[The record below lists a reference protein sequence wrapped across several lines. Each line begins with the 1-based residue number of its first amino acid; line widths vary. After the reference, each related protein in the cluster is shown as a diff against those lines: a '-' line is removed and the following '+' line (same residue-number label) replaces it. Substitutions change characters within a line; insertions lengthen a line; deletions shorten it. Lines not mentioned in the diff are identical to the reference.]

1 MPAKQPEVL
10 PITTAQYPT
19 RARRP
24 SYSCLDTSRLRAD
37 FEVELP
43 DWRQALAQVLDI
55 AAS

>member
-1 MPAKQPEVL
+1 MLAKQPEVL
-10 PITTAQYPT
+10 PITTEQYPT

-24 SYSCLDTSRLRAD
+24 GYSCLDTSRLRAD